1 MERTESPQTLP
12 EMSVVIVADRFET
25 IRKTVRHL
33 RAQNVSRVLELVI
46 VTQSTKDLA
55 LEENEINDFGAL
67 QVVEVKTIFSLA
79 RALAAGIRCSSAPII
94 AIAESH
100 SYPGPGWAEAL
111 IKRHK
116 QSFAAVAPVITNA
129 NPESIVSWANLFLD
143 YGRCVEPRRTGVV
156 DFLPGH
162 NTSYKREILLQYD
175 SELDDK
181 MVSEILLQWDMR
193 AKGYQLFM
201 DGSVQTYH
209 LNVTR
214 LLSWL
219 PERFFTGR
227 RFAATRSAHWSRLRR
242 SLYAGGS
249 PLIPF
254 VRLLRVLADIRQS
267 SRGSELLPRILP
279 PLITGLIASALGEM
293 IGYAIGAG
301 GASERLAKMEIDK
314 VRYVTERDRQSL
326 EIWPSI
332 DRA

>member
-1 MERTESPQTLP
+1 
-12 EMSVVIVADRFET
+12 
-25 IRKTVRHL
+25 
-33 RAQNVSRVLELVI
+33 
-46 VTQSTKDLA
+46 
-55 LEENEINDFGAL
+55 
-67 QVVEVKTIFSLA
+67 
-79 RALAAGIRCSSAPII
+79 LAAGIRRSTAPII

-100 SYPGPGWAEAL
+100 SYPGAGWAEAL
-111 IKRHK
+111 INRHQ
-116 QSFAAVAPVITNA
+116 QSFAAVAPVISNA
-129 NPESIVSWANLFLD
+129 NPGSIVSWANLLLD
-143 YGRCVEPRRTGVV
+143 YGRCVEPRRTGIV

-175 SELDDK
+175 SQLDDK

-201 DGSVQTYH
+201 DGSVKTYH

-214 LLSWL
+214 WRSWL

-227 RFAATRSAHWSRLRR
+227 RFAATRSAHWSGLRR
-242 SLYAGGS
+242 FFYAGGS

-254 VRLLRVLADIRQS
+254 VRLPRLLADIRQS
-267 SRGSELLPRILP
+267 TRDRELLPRILS
-279 PLITGLIASALGEM
+279 PLIAGLVASALGEM

-301 GASERLAKMEIDK
+301 GASEELAKMEIDK
-314 VRYVTERDRQSL
+314 VRHVTDRDRQSL